1 MWPGGRWPQQT
12 LCMSPTQH
20 TGPQFSPWQLH
31 TCTCRFLVQEG
42 LQHMAPMFWYRCHQ
56 WRCGWKQHT
65 SPTPCKHMHKVRV
78 VSETVSQIL
87 DKIYRKMMTCHRV
100 GIAAPK
106 CQQNWLWQP
115 AFLCRSYTSFS
126 LLVPMW
132 YTASNFSGKVE
143 WSAPKI
149 RLTYQRRYRTLKKME
164 GVSSPRQNGRHFA
177 DKIFKCKFYTGD
189 KPLSELVMDEYPE
202 NNTTRNQYDPT

>member
-1 MWPGGRWPQQT
+1 MWPGDRWPQQT
-12 LCMSPTQH
+12 LCMSPIQH

-56 WRCGWKQHT
+56 LRCGWKQHT

-100 GIAAPK
+100 GIAVSK
-106 CQQNWLWQP
+106 CPQNWLWQP
-115 AFLCRSYTSFS
+115 GFLRRSYTSFS
-126 LLVPMW
+126 LSVPTW
-132 YTASNFSGKVE
+132 YAAPNFSGKME
-143 WSAPKI
+143 WSLPKYPSC
-149 RLTYQRRYRTLKKME
+149 LPSALQNSEKME
-164 GVSSPRQNGRHFA
+164 GVSRLWVGNKMAAILQE
-177 DKIFKCKFYTGD
+177 KFSNVNSTQATNH
-189 KPLSELVMDEYPE
+189 L
-202 NNTTRNQYDPT
+202 N